1 MILTLKCVFMWHT
14 KIYFKMVIFEKRIKK
29 IILKKI
35 NQIIIWKINSCLQCG
50 SKKFNT
56 VMDAHGRSEAHGR
69 SDVHGRSW
77 TFLEDRGR
85 SRTIVDVLGRS
96 WTFSDDRGRSRT
108 IVDVNAVHDRLRR
121 SRDGHDHASK

>member
-1 MILTLKCVFMWHT
+1 
-14 KIYFKMVIFEKRIKK
+14 MVIFEKRIKK

-56 VMDAHGRSEAHGR
+56 VMDAHGR

-108 IVDVNAVHDRLRR
+108 IVDVLGRSWTFSDDRGRSRTIVDVHAVHDHLRR